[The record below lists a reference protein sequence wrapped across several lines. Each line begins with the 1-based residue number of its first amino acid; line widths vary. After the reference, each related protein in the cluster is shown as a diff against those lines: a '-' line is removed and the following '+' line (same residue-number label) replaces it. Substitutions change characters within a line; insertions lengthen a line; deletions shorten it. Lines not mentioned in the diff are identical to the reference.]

1 MFKIISR
8 KKYKEMIETKNKL
21 VKNNIEL
28 TLDLQD
34 KENDIEIYL
43 EQVQYLQN
51 EVSKL
56 RKKYEKKT
64 KKVVKKEKKVDE
76 KPKKRVGRPKK
87 EQK

>member
-1 MFKIISR
+1 MFKIISG
-8 KKYKEMIETKNKL
+8 KKYKEMIEAKNKL

-64 KKVVKKEKKVDE
+64 KKVVKKEKKVEE